1 MSDRIA
7 SLREQL
13 NRFEAPARRE
23 ALAELAKAWRSGEVA
38 VAEPREEGNLHC
50 HSFYSFNGYG
60 YSPEALAWLARER
73 GWRAVGVVDFDV
85 LDGVDEFLQACDLVA
100 VRGVAG
106 LETRVYVPEFATR
119 EINSPGEP
127 GIFYLMGMGFVR
139 SAAPEGRP
147 AEILAQMR
155 RSAEARNRQMMAKLA
170 SHLEPLAA
178 DYDRD
183 VLPLTPKGNATERH
197 MLVAYDELARQR
209 FPDKADLAAFWA
221 GKLGLELNKAE
232 ALVSDSNA
240 LRDAIRS
247 KLMKKGGVGYMAPTP
262 EAFPRV
268 PEVNEMII
276 ACGAIPCATW
286 LDGLSAGEQSEE
298 ELLTLLIGQGVGLL
312 NIIPDRN
319 WNFADAA
326 EQELKVRK
334 LYEVVELARK
344 LDLPLIAGTE
354 MNKHGQKLIDD
365 FDSAALRPL
374 RELFMEGAYFLYGHT
389 VLQRGAGL
397 GYQSA
402 WAKRH
407 LPGRRE
413 RNAFYA
419 EIGRAVE
426 PGAQSLLKLWALGG
440 ELDPAALLA
449 LVRSA

>member
-1 MSDRIA
+1 MSDRTAI
-7 SLREQL
+7 LREQL
-13 NRFEAPARRE
+13 NRFEAPARQE
-23 ALAELAKAWRSGEVA
+23 ALAALAKAWRTGQVA
-38 VAEPREEGNLHC
+38 VAAPREEGNLHC
-50 HSFYSFNGYG
+50 HSFFSFNGYG
-60 YSPEALAWLARER
+60 YSPSALAWLARER
-73 GWRAVGVVDFDV
+73 GWRAVGLVDFDV
-85 LDGVDEFLQACDLVA
+85 LDGVGEFLEACDLAA

-127 GIFYLMGMGFVR
+127 GIFYLMGMGFTQ
-139 SAAPEGRP
+139 SAAPAGRP
-147 AEILAQMR
+147 AQTLAQMR
-155 RSAEARNRQMMAKLA
+155 HAAESRNRQMMAKLA
-170 SHLEPLAA
+170 AHLEPLAA
-178 DYDRD
+178 DYDHD

-197 MLVAYDELARQR
+197 MLVAYDELARRR
-209 FPDKADLAAFWA
+209 FPDQADLAAFWA
-221 GKLGLELNKAE
+221 AKLGADPAKAA
-232 ALVSDSNA
+232 ALVADSNA

-298 ELLTLLIGQGVGLL
+298 ELLTLLMGQGVGVL

-319 WNFADAA
+319 WNFASAA

-334 LYEVVELARK
+334 LYEVVDLARR

-354 MNKHGQKLIDD
+354 MNKFGQKLIDD
-365 FDSAALRPL
+365 FESAALRPL
-374 RELFMEGAYFLYGHT
+374 REVFMEGAYFLYGHT
-389 VLQRGAGL
+389 LLQRGAGL

-407 LPGRRE
+407 LPGRKE
-413 RNAFYA
+413 RNAFYIA
-419 EIGRAVE
+419 LGRAVE
-426 PGAQSLLKLWALGG
+426 PGAESLLKLWAVGG
-440 ELDPAALLA
+440 ELDPDGLLA
-449 LVRSA
+449 LVQHV